1 MEVPRPFKCSCTLW
15 PTSGIKNFFS
25 ELVTDSENGC
35 FFNPFRMNLVKYP
48 QRNIILPLEKGYP
61 LSSNCY
67 YYSVDILTAKNL
79 VVSKKILWSIPSYQ
93 YFGYLCHQLRKNSG
107 SDDTWSWCAWY
118 EVTFLDQHECNCPLI
133 IFVNWDWNFEKTEHH
148 FQGVSSKMEYK
159 LNLLHKND
167 ER

>member
-93 YFGYLCHQLRKNSG
+93 YFGYLCHQFRKKLWKWWYLILMCLVRGHIFGPAWVQLPPYYLCELRLEFRKDRASLSG
-107 SDDTWSWCAWY
+107 RLLED
-118 EVTFLDQHECNCPLI
+118 
-133 IFVNWDWNFEKTEHH
+133 
-148 FQGVSSKMEYK
+148 GVQTQFTS
-159 LNLLHKND
+159 
-167 ER
+167 